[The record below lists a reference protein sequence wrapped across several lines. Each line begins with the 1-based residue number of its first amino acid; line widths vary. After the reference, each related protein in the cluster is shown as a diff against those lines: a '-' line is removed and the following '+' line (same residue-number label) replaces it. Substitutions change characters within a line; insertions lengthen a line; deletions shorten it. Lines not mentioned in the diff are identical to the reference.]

1 MSSCRRSAELHQ
13 KLHEDLYG
21 LMLYQTFRAKD
32 MMLARRKCS
41 IVDNIIRLGT
51 SFSWGE
57 KLAPGIVG
65 LTIGR
70 IELQPLSLSPSYS
83 TQPPQA
89 QLRITRVNPRR
100 RILCQH
106 FIRQHPTVP
115 KQNPPEHDS
124 STKLCGIRLAALEP
138 TTRQSLITD
147 RVRVRIRGSFY
158 NILVFRTLLF
168 YIPFGISAAI
178 SVLRLQTSSKTPYH
192 SLYLQAH

>member
-138 TTRQSLITD
+138 TTHVRAVLCYSMTASTPENSRHHSPPVFTVSLLPPITAQNQ
-147 RVRVRIRGSFY
+147 IITNLG
-158 NILVFRTLLF
+158 
-168 YIPFGISAAI
+168 
-178 SVLRLQTSSKTPYH
+178 
-192 SLYLQAH
+192 